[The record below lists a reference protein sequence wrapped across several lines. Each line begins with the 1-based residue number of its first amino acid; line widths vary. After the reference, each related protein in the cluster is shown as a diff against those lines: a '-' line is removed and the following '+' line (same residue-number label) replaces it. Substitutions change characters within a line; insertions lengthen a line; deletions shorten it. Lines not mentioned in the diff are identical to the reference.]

1 MRIIDIDQVQ
11 NQSFSVTEDGNR
23 WDFTIK
29 QAVTSM
35 VADISLND
43 TRILSAQ
50 ILVAGT
56 PMIPYQYL
64 QGSGNFLILTEND
77 DLPNWE
83 RFGVDQIMVYA
94 SPADIEAA
102 RASA

>member
-1 MRIIDIDQVQ
+1 MRIIDIDQVP

-83 RFGVDQIMVYA
+83 RFGVDQIMIYA
-94 SPADIEAA
+94 SPAEIEAA
-102 RASA
+102 RSSA

>member
-1 MRIIDIDQVQ
+1 MQTISIDAVP
-11 NQSFSVTEDGNR
+11 NQSFSVTVDGNR
-23 WDFTIK
+23 WDFIFK

-43 TRILSAQ
+43 ELILSGQ

-56 PMIPYQYL
+56 PLIPYRFL

-77 DLPNWE
+77 LLPDWR
-83 RFGVDQIMVYA
+83 RFGVDQIMTYA
-94 SPADIEAA
+94 SAQEISEL
-102 RASA
+102 